1 MGEHLCMM
9 HKKTALCFV
18 SLLAT
23 ALWAGADSLDKKSGV
38 PTLVLA
44 DFDKEGVADGWET
57 VNDSVMGGRSKGGPS
72 FEKGILTFSGATN
85 TNGGGFSSI
94 RTEPGRFD
102 LSGKSGLLIRARG
115 DGRTY
120 KVELRT
126 DISMGNWTV
135 PFRADFE
142 TVKGEWREFFVPLKS
157 FTPTLFGQKLPTSP
171 TLDPTKVSSLGF
183 MIYDKKDGAFS
194 LEVDWVK
201 AIVKSGDSSGKE
213 SGTIVGKALAD
224 GRFGTLAAALTE
236 SGLLD
241 VLQGKGPFTVFAP
254 TDEAFAKLPKGTVE
268 DLLKP
273 ENREK
278 LQSVLKYH
286 VSPGATGLV
295 AALEVGAAKTVQ
307 GESLSI
313 AFTDGR
319 VRVNGAAIVNADIT
333 CSNGVIHVID
343 SVLLPPAPTNDIPSV
358 AKRAGSFGTLLAA
371 VKAAGLDGVLAGE
384 GPFTVLAPTD
394 NAFKALPKGTVKELL
409 KEENLDQLKAILSY
423 HAIAG
428 RISAGDAL
436 NAKNAKTLNGKSVNF
451 GIKDGVLQVN
461 GVTIRT
467 TDIQCDNGVIHV
479 IDAVLLPP
487 SEEITSR
494 QERST
499 GKAAMSAVEQIER
512 AIDRGVPIFN
522 DGDPGKCAEIYKECL
537 TGLASDQSMDPKVR
551 TVIKGLMDQASK
563 AETDAD
569 RAWLYRA
576 GLDHLYSSV
585 TKF

>member
-1 MGEHLCMM
+1 MTLRKTTLC
-9 HKKTALCFV
+9 LV

-23 ALWAGADSLDKKSGV
+23 VLSAGADSPKEKKSGV

-44 DFDKEGVADGWET
+44 DFKGGEVADGWKT
-57 VNDSVMGGRSKGGPS
+57 VNDNVMGGRSKGGPS
-72 FEKGILTFSGATN
+72 FKNGILTFSGATN

-94 RTEPGRFD
+94 RTEPGEFD

-126 DISMGNWTV
+126 DISMRNWTV
-135 PFRADFE
+135 PFRADFK

-157 FTPTLFGQKLPTSP
+157 FTPTLFGQRLPAAP
-171 TLDPTKVSSLGF
+171 TLDPAKVSSLGF

-201 AIVKSGDSSGKE
+201 AVAQNGSDSVKNT
-213 SGTIVGKALAD
+213 GTIVGKALSD
-224 GRFGTLAAALTE
+224 GRFGTLATALTE
-236 SGLLD
+236 SGLLE
-241 VLQGKGPFTVFAP
+241 VLQGEGPFTVFAP
-254 TDEAFAKLPKGTVE
+254 TDKAFAKLPKGTVE

-278 LQSVLKYH
+278 LQAVLKYH
-286 VSPGATGLV
+286 VSPGATGL
-295 AALEVGAAKTVQ
+295 ASALKAGAAKTVQ
-307 GESLSI
+307 GEPISI

-343 SVLLPPAPTNDIPSV
+343 SVLLPPTPANDILSV
-358 AKRAGSFGTLLAA
+358 AKSAGSFGTLLAA
-371 VKAAGLDGVLAGE
+371 VQAAGLDGVLAGE
-384 GPFTVLAPTD
+384 GPFTILAPTD
-394 NAFKALPKGTVKELL
+394 DAFKALPKDTVKELL
-409 KEENLDQLKAILSY
+409 KEENRDQLKAILSY

-428 RISAGDAL
+428 KISAGDAL
-436 NAKNAKTLNGKSVNF
+436 NAKNAKTLNGKSVEF
-451 GIKDGVLQVN
+451 GIKDGILKVN
-461 GVTIRT
+461 DAIIRT

-487 SEEITSR
+487 SKKNTSR
-494 QERST
+494 QEESPAKA
-499 GKAAMSAVEQIER
+499 KAAMSPAKQIEG

-522 DGDPGKCAEIYKECL
+522 GGDPGKCAEIYKECL
-537 TGLASDQSMDPKVR
+537 TGLAKDEAIDSKVR
-551 TVIKGLMDQASK
+551 TVLKGLMDRASN
-563 AETDAD
+563 AQSDRD

-576 GLDHLYSSV
+576 GLDHLYAAIAKS
-585 TKF
+585 